1 MLFRDSYHQLKR
13 KRSRS
18 KMVSQEGSGSCKPS
32 FSISNLSAY
41 NELLLLI
48 ACLVPLVVG
57 PCVLPALIAVLSI
70 IHAVEEVF
78 QIWIHR
84 GAHFKSKENRL
95 DFAVCALTGI
105 LYALVCTR
113 YVLRVMIQVVD
124 HLDLLRTASCEVL
137 RHVSALLLLFSCVK
151 PLLTL
156 SKHPNFKKFD
166 KFFPMFMKVRPCH
179 TPGCSP
185 PSMFR
190 FWGL

>member
-18 KMVSQEGSGSCKPS
+18 KMVSQEGSGSCRPS

-48 ACLVPLVVG
+48 ACLVPLLVG

-95 DFAVCALTGI
+95 DFAVCALTGV

-113 YVLRVMIQVVD
+113 YVLGVMIQVVD
-124 HLDLLRTASCEVL
+124 HLDLLRS
-137 RHVSALLLLFSCVK
+137 
-151 PLLTL
+151 
-156 SKHPNFKKFD
+156 
-166 KFFPMFMKVRPCH
+166 
-179 TPGCSP
+179 
-185 PSMFR
+185 
-190 FWGL
+190 

>member
-1 MLFRDSYHQLKR
+1 
-13 KRSRS
+13 
-18 KMVSQEGSGSCKPS
+18 MVGQEGSGSCRPS
-32 FSISNLSAY
+32 LSNLSAY

-48 ACLVPLVVG
+48 ACLVPLLVG

-113 YVLRVMIQVVD
+113 YVLGAALRISYRVSIETRD
-124 HLDLLRTASCEVL
+124 HETFQSIEYQTSNIEYR
-137 RHVSALLLLFSCVK
+137 RY
-151 PLLTL
+151 
-156 SKHPNFKKFD
+156 
-166 KFFPMFMKVRPCH
+166 
-179 TPGCSP
+179 
-185 PSMFR
+185 
-190 FWGL
+190 

>member
-18 KMVSQEGSGSCKPS
+18 KMVSQERSGSCRPS
-32 FSISNLSAY
+32 CSISNLSAY

-48 ACLVPLVVG
+48 ACLVPLLVG

-78 QIWIHR
+78 QIWIHK

-113 YVLRVMIQVVD
+113 YVLGAALRISYRVSIESRDLEPFHSIGQYRVSNPQYRVLSILKNCDFFAEKVV
-124 HLDLLRTASCEVL
+124 
-137 RHVSALLLLFSCVK
+137 F
-151 PLLTL
+151 
-156 SKHPNFKKFD
+156 
-166 KFFPMFMKVRPCH
+166 
-179 TPGCSP
+179 
-185 PSMFR
+185 
-190 FWGL
+190 